1 MVLHL
6 INQASSA
13 FYSGWLRKNTI
24 SFESYETKILKV
36 FNIRNM
42 TDLYFK
48 ELINHLCIVGR

>member
-13 FYSGWLRKNTI
+13 FYSGWVRKNTI

-36 FNIRNM
+36 FNIGNM

-48 ELINHLCIVGR
+48 ELINN